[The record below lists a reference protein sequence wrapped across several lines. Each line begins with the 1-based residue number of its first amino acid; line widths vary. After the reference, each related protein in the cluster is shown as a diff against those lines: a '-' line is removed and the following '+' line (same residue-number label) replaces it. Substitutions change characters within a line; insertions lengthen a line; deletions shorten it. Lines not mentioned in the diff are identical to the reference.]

1 MKSLKYFLLISLFPF
16 IILSQNKSDNKNETN
31 VDKVAKKLTFLS
43 TYSYDDWKK
52 SPNLSGGTVIAGDP
66 TSINFDDSKWGTLSL
81 NEHVTDDSCWLRKT
95 IVLPKQILGTPV
107 NGKVKL
113 LLSVDD
119 YGYLWINGESKGYFP
134 WDGDFVLTENAKPG
148 DKFVIVIKAINTGG
162 PLRLIRAELDMGVVT
177 PLRQEIQDFAL
188 SLKVGQKL
196 LSFDTYQTN
205 ARVRTDPGIDK
216 STLDKNEKIK
226 LNKLLQEEAL
236 KINVD
241 ALEQGDLANYKESVE
256 EVKKELVP
264 VAKFA
269 KKFTLFFDSNAHID
283 AAWLWRDLETVMICR
298 NTFAS
303 VLHIMDEKP
312 DFTYTQSAAQYFKW
326 MQDKFPDVFKG
337 IKARIKD
344 GRWEIVGGMWIEPDC
359 NLPSGVSWERQLLYA
374 KKYFQDEMGVDVK
387 IGWNPD
393 SFGYNWNMP
402 MFYKNAG
409 IDAFI
414 TQKIG
419 WNDTN
424 VFPYRVFWWESPD
437 GSKILSYFPFDYV
450 NTITQSYQLVDWLRQ
465 FEANTGF
472 RNFMILFGVGD
483 HGGGPSI
490 DMLNRIEHLK
500 TLFIYPNIE
509 YGTAAKYIGWLKK
522 QDLSKLPVWDDELY
536 LEYHRGTYTTQAKV
550 KKYNRELENLLTETE
565 KFSVISTSFGN
576 KYPQSDLR
584 DAWEKVMFNQFHDIL
599 PGSGI
604 RENYIDA
611 DEKYEKAKE
620 IGSFTLANALGSID
634 RNINT
639 SEIKDG
645 SPITVYNPL
654 NWDRT
659 DIVKFNLPAGDEND
673 YSVCETTGKEILS
686 QMVKSDR
693 YHNQIMFIASDVP
706 SIGYKTYV
714 LKRGKSSLT
723 NASLSATET
732 KMENQLF
739 TVSIDTTTGW
749 VKNITDK
756 RNGKELFKGEG
767 NKLQLLEDKPKQ
779 WDAWNLG
786 LTGVEYP
793 SHFRKAEVV
802 ESGPVRIVVRLYR
815 DYLKPGVVKDY
826 PTPNFPSSF
835 FTQDVI
841 LYNGLD
847 RIDFKTDADWWEE
860 HTMLKVA
867 FPFSFSDTV
876 ATYEIP
882 YGSIERSTQRI
893 TSWQKARYEVPAEN
907 WADLSARSDKSETRQ
922 AGSPRSEAGKAGNY
936 GVSLL
941 NNSKYGYDT
950 KGNVMRL
957 SLLRSPKWPDPT
969 ADMGKHSIDYA
980 LYPHAGS
987 WKEANT
993 VRRGWEYNEPLI
1005 AVMNSIHPGKL
1016 PLSDS
1021 FIKLNEKNLVLTTV
1035 KKAEDLHLFAR
1046 SDKSETRL
1054 AGSPRGEEG
1063 KADAWIF
1070 QWYDAEG
1077 RETEATLTLPSVPK
1091 KVLQSNF
1098 MEVDGKPIKFDG
1110 RVVKVKT
1117 KKNSVE
1123 TIKVY
1128 F

>member
-1 MKSLKYFLLISLFPF
+1 MKSIKYFLILLLFPLLVF
-16 IILSQNKSDNKNETN
+16 ARGKKEKPVTTN
-31 VDKVAKKLTFLS
+31 VDKIAKKLTFLS

-52 SPNLSGGTVIAGDP
+52 SPNLSGGTVIEGNPAE
-66 TSINFDDSKWGTLSL
+66 INYDDSKWGSL
-81 NEHVTDDSCWLRKT
+81 ELNQHVTDDSCWLRKT

-107 NGKVKL
+107 KGKVKL

-148 DKFVIVIKAINTGG
+148 DKFVVVIKAINTGG

-177 PLRQEIQDFAL
+177 PLRQKIQDLAL
-188 SLKVGQKL
+188 SLRTGQKL

-226 LNKLLQEEAL
+226 LNKLLQNEAS
-236 KINVD
+236 KIDVD
-241 ALEQGDLANYKESVE
+241 ALEQGNLAKFKKSVK
-256 EVKKELVP
+256 EVKEALEP

-269 KKFTLFFDSNAHID
+269 KKFTLYFDSNAHID
-283 AAWLWRDLETVMICR
+283 AAWLWRSKETKLICR
-298 NTFAS
+298 NTFSS

-312 DFTYTQSAAQYFKW
+312 IFTYTQSAAQYFQW
-326 MQDKFPDVFKG
+326 MQDLYPDVFNG
-337 IKARIKD
+337 IKTRIKD
-344 GRWEIVGGMWIEPDC
+344 GRWELVGGMWIEPDC
-359 NLPSGVSWERQLLYA
+359 NLPSGVSWDRQLLYA
-374 KKYFQDEMGVDVK
+374 KNYFKNQMGVDVK
-387 IGWNPD
+387 LGWNPD

-437 GSKILSYFPFDYV
+437 GSRILSYFPFDYV
-450 NTITQSYQLVDWLRQ
+450 NTITQSYQLVDWMRQ

-490 DMLNRIEHLK
+490 DMITRIEHLMK
-500 TLFIYPNIE
+500 VFIYPKIQ
-509 YGTAAKYIGWLKK
+509 YGTAQNYINWLKS

-536 LEYHRGTYTTQAKV
+536 LEYHRGTYTSHGKI
-550 KKYNRELENLLTETE
+550 KKYNRKMENLLAESE
-565 KFSVISTSFGN
+565 KFSSISSFYGN
-576 KYPQSDLR
+576 TYPQKDLR
-584 DAWEKVMFNQFHDIL
+584 DAWKTVMFNQFHDIL
-599 PGSGI
+599 PGSSI
-604 RENYIDA
+604 REVYIDA
-611 DEKYEKAKE
+611 VSKYKKAEK
-620 IGSFTLANALGSID
+620 IGDYTLNSALTD
-634 RNINT
+634 LNKNINT
-639 SEIKDG
+639 SGIKEG
-645 SPITVYNPL
+645 KPLTVFNSL
-654 NWDRT
+654 NWNRT
-659 DIVKFNLPAGDEND
+659 DIVKFNLPEGDENN
-673 YSVCETTGKEILS
+673 YSIFTTEGKEIPS
-686 QMVKSDR
+686 QMERLDR
-693 YHNQIMFIASDVP
+693 YTNQIMFIATEVP
-706 SIGYKTYV
+706 SMGYKTYV
-714 LKRGKSSLT
+714 LRKGKCSVSS
-723 NASLSATET
+723 SELSATDT
-732 KMENQLF
+732 KLENQF
-739 TVSIDTTTGW
+739 FRVSIDTSTGW
-749 VKNITDK
+749 VKNIYDK
-756 RNGKELFKGEG
+756 RNSKEIFKSEG
-767 NKLQLLEDKPKQ
+767 NKLQLLEDKPKN
-779 WDAWNLG
+779 WDAWNIG

-802 ESGPVRIVVRLYR
+802 ETGPVRTVIRLYR

-847 RIDFKTDADWWEE
+847 RIDFQTKVDWWEK

-867 FPFSFSDTV
+867 FPFSFSDTL

-882 YGSIERSTQRI
+882 YGSIQRSTQRN
-893 TSWQKARYEVPAEN
+893 TNWQKARFEVAAEK
-907 WADLSARSDKSETRQ
+907 WADLSAD
-922 AGSPRSEAGKAGNY
+922 KAGMTSGDY

-950 KGNVMRL
+950 KDNVMRL

-969 ADMGKHSIDYA
+969 QDMGKHTIDYA
-980 LYPHAGS
+980 LYPHKGD
-987 WKEANT
+987 WKSANT
-993 VRRGWEYNEPLI
+993 VQKGWEYNEPLI
-1005 AVMNSIHPGKL
+1005 AEVNSVHPGSL
-1016 PLSDS
+1016 LLSNS
-1021 FIKLNEKNLVLTTV
+1021 FIKLDEDNLVITTV
-1035 KKAEDLHLFAR
+1035 KKAED
-1046 SDKSETRL
+1046 SN
-1054 AGSPRGEEG
+1054 
-1063 KADAWIF
+1063 AWII

-1077 RETEATLTLPSVPK
+1077 KSTEATITLPSVPK

-1098 MEVDGKPIKFDG
+1098 LEEDGSPVQFNG
-1110 RVVKVKT
+1110 RTVKVKT
-1117 KKNSVE
+1117 KKHSVE

>member
-1077 RETEATLTLPSVPK
+1077 IETEATLTLPSVPK

>member
-1 MKSLKYFLLISLFPF
+1 MKSLKYFLILSLFPLLIF
-16 IILSQNKSDNKNETN
+16 AQNKKDQETETN

-52 SPNLSGGTVIAGDP
+52 SPNLSGGTVIDGNPA
-66 TSINFDDSKWGTLSL
+66 SLNFDDSKWGTLGL

-95 IVLPKQILGTPV
+95 IVLPKQILGVPV
-107 NGKVKL
+107 KGEVKL
-113 LLSVDD
+113 MLSVDD
-119 YGYLWINGESKGYFP
+119 YGYLWVNGENKGYFP
-134 WDGDFVLTENAKPG
+134 WDGDFVLTEDAKPG
-148 DKFVIVIKAINTGG
+148 DKFVVVIKAINTGG

-177 PLRQEIQDFAL
+177 PLRQQIQDMAL
-188 SLKVGQKL
+188 SLRVGQKL

-216 STLDKNEKIK
+216 STLDKTEKIK
-226 LNKLLQEEAL
+226 LNELLQEEAL
-236 KINVD
+236 KIDVN
-241 ALEQGDLANYKESVE
+241 ALEQGDLAKYNESID
-256 EVKKELVP
+256 EVKKELEP
-264 VAKFA
+264 VASFV
-269 KKFTLFFDSNAHID
+269 KKFKLFFDSNAHID
-283 AAWLWRDLETVMICR
+283 AAWLWRDLETIMICR
-298 NTFAS
+298 NTFSS

-312 DFTYTQSAAQYFKW
+312 GFTYTQSAAQYFKW
-326 MQDKFPDVFKG
+326 MEDLYPDVFNG

-344 GRWEIVGGMWIEPDC
+344 GRWEVVGGMWIEPDC
-359 NLPSGVSWERQLLYA
+359 NLLSGVSWNRQLLYA
-374 KKYFQDEMGVDVK
+374 KKYFQNEMGVNVK

-393 SFGYNWNMP
+393 SFGYTWNMP

-450 NTITQSYQLVDWLRQ
+450 NTITQSYELVDWMRQ

-490 DMLNRIEHLK
+490 DMITRIEHLK
-500 TLFIYPNIE
+500 TVFIYPAIE
-509 YGTAAKYIGWLKK
+509 YGTATKYINWLKD

-536 LEYHRGTYTTQAKV
+536 LEYHRGTYTSHDKI
-550 KKYNRELENLLTETE
+550 KKYNRQLESLLGETE
-565 KFSVISTSFGN
+565 KFSTISTDFGN
-576 KYPQSDLR
+576 NYPEGDLK

-611 DEKYEKAKE
+611 EEKYKKAEE
-620 IGSFTLANALGSID
+620 IGNFTLDKALGSID
-634 RNINT
+634 KNINT
-639 SEIKDG
+639 SVIKEG
-645 SPITVYNPL
+645 IPITVYNSL
-654 NWDRT
+654 NWERT
-659 DIVKFNLPAGDEND
+659 DLVKLNLPVGDENE
-673 YSVCETTGKEILS
+673 YSVFDVNGEEVLS
-686 QMVKSDR
+686 QMEMTDR
-693 YHNQIMFIASDVP
+693 YHNQIMFIAKGVP
-706 SIGYKTYV
+706 SIGYKTFI
-714 LKRGKSSLT
+714 LKRGKSSLSNT
-723 NASLSATET
+723 TLSASDT
-732 KMENQLF
+732 KMENQF
-739 TVSIDTTTGW
+739 FAVSIDTSKGW

-756 RNGKELFKGEG
+756 RNGKELFNGEG

-779 WDAWNLG
+779 WDAWNIG
-786 LTGVEYP
+786 LTGVEFP
-793 SHFRKAEVV
+793 SHFRKAEVI
-802 ESGPVRIVVRLYR
+802 ENGPVRTVVRLYR

-835 FTQDVI
+835 FIQDVI

-847 RIDFKTDADWWEE
+847 RIDFQTKVDWWEA

-882 YGSIERSTQRI
+882 YGSIQRSTERK
-893 TSWQKARYEVPAEN
+893 TDWQKARFEVPAEK
-907 WADLSARSDKSETRQ
+907 WADMTSGD
-922 AGSPRSEAGKAGNY
+922 Y

-950 KGNVMRL
+950 KDNVMRL

-969 ADMGKHSIDYA
+969 QDMGKHTIDYA
-980 LYPHAGS
+980 LYPHKGN
-987 WKEANT
+987 WKSANT
-993 VRRGWEYNEPLI
+993 VQKGWEYNEPLV
-1005 AVMNSIHPGKL
+1005 AVINSIHSGSL
-1016 PLSDS
+1016 PLSKS
-1021 FIKLNEKNLVLTTV
+1021 FIKLDENNLILTTV
-1035 KKAEDLHLFAR
+1035 KKAED
-1046 SDKSETRL
+1046 T
-1054 AGSPRGEEG
+1054 
-1063 KADAWIF
+1063 DAWII
-1070 QWYDAEG
+1070 QWYDSEG
-1077 RETEATLTLPSVPK
+1077 KETEANLTLPAIPK
-1091 KVLQSNF
+1091 KILKSNF
-1098 MEVDGKPIKFDG
+1098 MEEDGEPLKFNG
-1110 RVVKVKT
+1110 KSVKVKT
-1117 KKNSVE
+1117 KKHSVE